1 MSTPYKSSA
10 LVMTEMH
17 TSLTGV
23 FLSRRN
29 KASLLRFMI
38 YEQMSVSSIK
48 RGINARAP
56 AF

>member
-1 MSTPYKSSA
+1 
-10 LVMTEMH
+10 MTEMH